1 MPGYPQADS
10 GSFNYTSEHRTLSY
24 HLSEETSRCVKCG
37 LCLPECPTYQM
48 TQNEACSPRGRIAL
62 AAALDRQQ
70 IPPDRQFRQRIN
82 SCLLCRRCEKVCPS
96 GVKFGRI
103 MDATRALQHDAGSGW
118 QALLNKTVSEPG
130 KLRRTLGKIQ
140 WLSPLITDIPTLAP
154 AEDLAVHYPA
164 SGTREGAVA
173 LFKGCTGEAIE
184 PQTLLAAIRLL
195 NHAGQD
201 VHIPVDQGCCGALH
215 AHAGEKQQAAAL
227 RAANIQAFTGPD
239 FDTLVSIASGCG
251 AYLADEEQLP
261 VPHLDICAY
270 LARPTIARH
279 LNFKPLKA
287 VATVHIPCS
296 LKNVL
301 GTEQAVLDLL
311 KQIPELELRILPDE
325 QCCGAAGIYF
335 ITHRKTA
342 DLLRQPVID
351 QIEQIAPDYLLSS
364 NIGCA
369 LHLAK
374 GLGKKP
380 LQVLH
385 PVSLL
390 AQQLIGN

>member
-1 MPGYPQADS
+1 M
-10 GSFNYTSEHRTLSY
+10 SY
-24 HLSEETSRCVKCG
+24 QLSEETSRCVKCG
-37 LCLPECPTYQM
+37 LCLPECPTYQL

-62 AAALDRQQ
+62 AAALDKQL
-70 IPPDRQFRQRIN
+70 IAPDRQFRQRIN
-82 SCLLCRRCEKVCPS
+82 SCLLCRRCEKICPS

-103 MDATRALQHDAGSGW
+103 MDETRAQQSDGSSGW
-118 QALLNKTVSEPG
+118 QALLNKTISEPG
-130 KLRRTLGKIQ
+130 KLRRALSTVQ
-140 WLSPLITDIPTLAP
+140 WLSPLIPDIPTLAP
-154 AEDLAVHYPA
+154 VEDLADYYPA
-164 SGTREGAVA
+164 NGTREGTVG
-173 LFKGCTGEAIE
+173 LFKGCTGDAME
-184 PQTLLAAIRLL
+184 PHTLLAAIRLL

-201 VHIPVDQGCCGALH
+201 VHIPGDQGCCGALH

-227 RAANIQAFTGPD
+227 RATNIRAFTDQD

-251 AYLADEEQLP
+251 AYLTDDEQLP

-270 LARPTIARH
+270 LARPNISRH

-287 VATVHIPCS
+287 VAAVHIPCS

-311 KQIPELELRILPDE
+311 KKIPGLELRALAND
-325 QCCGAAGIYF
+325 QCCGAAGTYF

-369 LHLAK
+369 LHLAR

-380 LQVLH
+380 PQIMH